1 MNPTMR
7 QYLFRRQLW
16 NFALFIV
23 GVVLAILPAV
33 LAKVTGG
40 AYMLHEHR
48 AAYFL
53 ITISGLL
60 VLVVALVRSRLNC
73 PNCNKPLISAVAT
86 EGTFDKRPGAAAIWT
101 DVPPTCPSC
110 GVNFDEPM
118 PHTPTSP
125 IS

>member
-16 NFALFIV
+16 SFALFIV

-48 AAYFL
+48 EAYFL
-53 ITISGLL
+53 ITIGGLL
-60 VLVVALVRSRLNC
+60 VVVVAMVRSRLNC
-73 PNCNKPLISAVAT
+73 PKCNKPLSAVAT
-86 EGTFDKRPGAAAIWT
+86 GSEFDKRPSAAAMWT
-101 DVPPTCPSC
+101 VVPPTCPSC

-118 PHTPTSP
+118 PHTPISP